1 MAWFREIF
9 CAPGTANTRCAV
21 PASESASD
29 EFSWCLTNYGQ
40 IDCLSLR
47 THAQSEMERWMLPF
61 YYFNASWGIFT
72 IILVS
77 ADATSNPDCQL
88 PIVFFVSTVP
98 FPSSFQML
106 LVTNTLES
114 IISKPLVQK
123 SKESNVP
130 FWLALPM
137 IGCVV
142 MGSVLAFSASSVLS
156 TNSESEVSWIGPV
169 YLLTAGLF
177 LIGALT
183 GWFIKAFSILSVQQK
198 RQKLA
203 AVVIFI
209 IAMGATLAALV
220 SIFAASIAFS
230 VNLVNVPIDTET
242 REDIACFLDQADSC
256 SSCEGETNRCPEWSE
271 SDVTG
276 VLQTQ
281 AKSSAALAA
290 IFVVHA
296 FSALRFGFGLRKHII
311 MYQIDYV

>member
-1 MAWFREIF
+1 
-9 CAPGTANTRCAV
+9 
-21 PASESASD
+21 
-29 EFSWCLTNYGQ
+29 
-40 IDCLSLR
+40 
-47 THAQSEMERWMLPF
+47 
-61 YYFNASWGIFT
+61 
-72 IILVS
+72 
-77 ADATSNPDCQL
+77 
-88 PIVFFVSTVP
+88 
-98 FPSSFQML
+98 ML

-177 LIGALT
+177 LVGALT

-203 AVVIFI
+203 AVLIFI

-230 VNLVNVPIDTET
+230 VNLVNVPIDKET
-242 REDIACFLDQADSC
+242 REEIACFLDQADSC
-256 SSCEGETNRCPEWSE
+256 SRCEDEFDRCPEWSE

>member
-1 MAWFREIF
+1 
-9 CAPGTANTRCAV
+9 
-21 PASESASD
+21 
-29 EFSWCLTNYGQ
+29 
-40 IDCLSLR
+40 
-47 THAQSEMERWMLPF
+47 
-61 YYFNASWGIFT
+61 
-72 IILVS
+72 
-77 ADATSNPDCQL
+77 
-88 PIVFFVSTVP
+88 
-98 FPSSFQML
+98 ML

-142 MGSVLAFSASSVLS
+142 MGSVFAFSASSVLS
-156 TNSESEVSWIGPV
+156 TNSEAEVSWIGPV

-177 LIGALT
+177 LVGALT
-183 GWFIKAFSILSVQQK
+183 GWSIKAFSILSVQHK

-203 AVVIFI
+203 AILIFI
-209 IAMGATLAALV
+209 IAMLATVCSLV

-230 VNLVNVPIDTET
+230 VNLVNVPIDDGT
-242 REDIACFLDQADSC
+242 RGDIACFLDQAFSC
-256 SSCEGETNRCPEWSE
+256 TGCEDEVDRCPEWLQ

-290 IFVVHA
+290 IFLVHA
-296 FSALRFGFGLRKHII
+296 LSALRFGFGLRKHII